1 MGQIGTF
8 FNLIFTYPIF
18 NVLILLY
25 RLFGDFGLSIIVLT
39 IMIRLVLF
47 PLTVKQLKS
56 QKAMQAIQPQMAEI
70 RKKYPK
76 DRQAQYQEMQALQ
89 KAYGVRPLA
98 GCLPLLVQLPVLYG
112 LFFALNTVLRS
123 PKLANINSIIYP
135 FLPHFQS
142 LSQLNTNLNWFAFLG
157 VHINLGVPAPGLLP
171 ILAGLA
177 TFVQLR
183 MSQLKNVSTGT
194 GKDANAMATQMK
206 TMQYIMPLF
215 TIFIAWG
222 FPAGLA
228 LYWTTSSVF
237 AIVQQYLITG
247 WGSLFDLPDFLTGK
261 KTTSSS
267 SRGEVDPHPRN
278 TSRGEVD
285 PHPRGD
291 ARKERQ
297 LAQRAQEKETSA
309 EVVASNGASL
319 GTNGHAS
326 DESNARRRQRSN
338 SASAR
343 RRGNAPRRNAS
354 RR

>member
-76 DRQAQYQEMQALQ
+76 DRQAQYQEIQALQ

-98 GCLPLLVQLPVLYG
+98 GCLPLVIQLPILYG
-112 LFFALNTVLRS
+112 LFFALETVLRNAT
-123 PKLANINSIIYP
+123 LASINNIIYP

-142 LSQLNTNLNWFAFLG
+142 LSQLNTNLNWFGFLG
-157 VHINLGVPAPGLLP
+157 LHINLGVPDPTHVLP
-171 ILAGLA
+171 ILAGVA
-177 TFVQLR
+177 TFIQLR
-183 MSQLKNVSTGT
+183 MSQMQT
-194 GKDANAMATQMK
+194 ANTAGSSDAMATQMK
-206 TMQYIMPLF
+206 TMQYIMPLI
-215 TIFIAWG
+215 TVFIGWNFA
-222 FPAGLA
+222 AGLA
-228 LYWTTSSVF
+228 LYWTTSTIF

-247 WGSLFDLPDFLTGK
+247 WGSLFELPSFLGGTK
-261 KTTSSS
+261 ATNSSKTTSNGSS
-267 SRGEVDPHPRN
+267 KNYS
-278 TSRGEVD
+278 
-285 PHPRGD
+285 GD
-291 ARKERQ
+291 SRKERR
-297 LAQRAQEKETSA
+297 LPSKSTSNEEQETETEA
-309 EVVASNGASL
+309 VASNSAGTRNA
-319 GTNGHAS
+319 GTNGYAS
-326 DESNARRRQRSN
+326 DESTARRRPPRSN

>member
-1 MGQIGTF
+1 VGQIGYF

-25 RLFGDFGLSIIVLT
+25 HLFGDFGLSIIVLT

-76 DRQAQYQEMQALQ
+76 DRQAQYQEIQALQ

-98 GCLPLLVQLPVLYG
+98 GCLPLLIQLPVLYG

-123 PKLANINSIIYP
+123 PNLANINHIIYP

-142 LSQLNTNLNWFAFLG
+142 LSQLNTGLNWFAFIG
-157 VHINLGVPAPGLLP
+157 VHINLGAPDPSHVLP

-183 MSQLKNVSTGT
+183 MSQLNMANTGGANT
-194 GKDANAMATQMK
+194 NAMATQMK
-206 TMQYIMPLF
+206 TMQYIMPLI
-215 TIFIAWG
+215 TVFIAWN

-228 LYWTTSSVF
+228 LYWTTSSIF

-247 WGSLFDLPDFLTGK
+247 WGSLFDLPAFLGGK
-261 KTTSSS
+261 NATTSSTNNA
-267 SRGEVDPHPRN
+267 N
-278 TSRGEVD
+278 TRSYS
-285 PHPRGD
+285 GD
-291 ARKERQ
+291 SRKERQ
-297 LAQRAQEKETSA
+297 LTQRAGENETET
-309 EVVASNGASL
+309 EVVASNGAAMRNA

-326 DESNARRRQRSN
+326 DDSNARRRQRSN

>member
-1 MGQIGTF
+1 MNPIEL
-8 FNLIFTYPIF
+8 FNIIFTYPIF

-70 RKKYPK
+70 RKKFAK

-89 KAYGVRPLA
+89 KAYGVKPLA
-98 GCLPLLVQLPVLYG
+98 GCLPLLIQLPVLYG
-112 LFFALNTVLRS
+112 LFGALNNVLRS
-123 PKLANINSIIYP
+123 PNLHNINNIIYP
-135 FLPHFQS
+135 FLPHFNPAIPLAQ
-142 LSQLNTNLNWFAFLG
+142 QLNPYLNWFGFLG
-157 VHINLGVPAPGLLP
+157 IHINLGLSDPTHVLP

-183 MSQLKNVSTGT
+183 MGQVRMANTSGS
-194 GKDANAMATQMK
+194 KDAMTTQMR
-206 TMQYIMPLF
+206 TMQYIMPLI
-215 TIFIAWG
+215 TVIIGWG

-228 LYWTTSSVF
+228 LYWTTSSIF
-237 AIVQQYLITG
+237 GIVQQYLITG
-247 WGSLFDLPDFLTGK
+247 WGSLMDLPSFLGGK
-261 KTTSSS
+261 RAVSPGGSNGSNKSYS
-267 SRGEVDPHPRN
+267 
-278 TSRGEVD
+278 
-285 PHPRGD
+285 GD

-297 LAQRAQEKETSA
+297 LIEKGDKPETAVGSG
-309 EVVASNGASL
+309 NGAVTRNL
-319 GTNGHAS
+319 RTNGHAS
-326 DESNARRRQRSN
+326 VESTARRRSRNN

-343 RRGNAPRRNAS
+343 RRGNAPKRNTS

>member
-25 RLFGDFGLSIIVLT
+25 RLFGDLALSIIVLT
-39 IMIRLVLF
+39 IMLRLVLF

-76 DRQAQYQEMQALQ
+76 DRQAQYQEIQAIQ

-98 GCLPLLVQLPVLYG
+98 GCLPLLIQLPVLYG
-112 LFFALNTVLRS
+112 LFFALNNVLRS
-123 PKLANINSIIYP
+123 PKLGNINNIIYP
-135 FLPHFQS
+135 FLPHFHS
-142 LSQLNTNLNWFAFLG
+142 LSQLNLYLNWFAFLG
-157 VHINLGVPAPGLLP
+157 VHINLGAPDPTHVLP

-183 MSQLKNVSTGT
+183 MSQLQTANMSS
-194 GKDANAMATQMK
+194 GKDTNAMATQMK
-206 TMQYIMPLF
+206 TMQYIMPLI
-215 TIFIAWG
+215 TVFIGWG

-228 LYWTTSSVF
+228 LYWTTSSIF

-247 WGSLFDLPDFLTGK
+247 WGSLFDLPDFLGGK
-261 KTTSSS
+261 KTTTSATSN
-267 SRGEVDPHPRN
+267 GN
-278 TSRGEVD
+278 TRSYS
-285 PHPRGD
+285 GD

-297 LAQRAQEKETSA
+297 LIQRTEEKETAA
-309 EVVASNGASL
+309 EVGASNGASL
-319 GTNGHAS
+319 GTNGYAS
-326 DESNARRRQRSN
+326 DESTVRRRPRSN